1 MTYLNIQT
9 QYTPRIYVNDII
21 AHTQDQTQLSGNTG
35 FAQLGFGTDSLG
47 INAVMSSVPGIT
59 STLLPNALPTGD
71 KAIVLDLGPG
81 RKFVIGHIDQTYQTI
96 PCSPGETAV
105 YGSSCYTKYALTGVE
120 NHAPTADIINFT
132 ANHPAGLSWDSTT
145 DPSIIDAYNDL
156 ATKYQQLLD
165 MMASLAYLATGS
177 PTPIPVFS
185 TTSLTYTTPQGVVG
199 LNLDPSFLLKYA
211 KL

>member
-1 MTYLNIQT
+1 MTYLNVQT
-9 QYTPRIYVNDII
+9 QYTPRIYINDVI
-21 AHTQDQTQLSGNTG
+21 AHIQDQTQLTCNTG
-35 FAQLGFGTDSLG
+35 FAQVGFVTDSIG

-59 STLLPNALPTGD
+59 STLLPNAIPLGD

-81 RKFVIGHIDQTYQTI
+81 RKFIIGHIDQTYKTI

-105 YGSSCYTKYALTGVE
+105 YGTSCYTKYALTGIE
-120 NHAPTADIINFT
+120 NHATTADSINFT

-156 ATKYQQLLD
+156 AAKYQLLLD
-165 MMASLAYLATGS
+165 TLSNLSYLVPGS
-177 PTPIPVFS
+177 TVPVPVFDP
-185 TTSLTYTTPQGVVG
+185 TSATYNSPKGLVG
-199 LNLDPSFLLKYA
+199 LNTDATFILKYN